1 MDESAKPPVIKKE
14 QKLLSIYLDNVAYAK
29 GKTFVGS
36 FADKHGLVEEHL
48 APLLGEGWRVQKL
61 EALGGG
67 SEALAVRGW
76 IVVLLER
83 P

>member
-1 MDESAKPPVIKKE
+1 MDESTRPPVIKKE
-14 QKLLSIYLDNVAYAK
+14 QKLLSIYLDNVAYAE

-48 APLLGEGWRVQKL
+48 GPLLNEGWRVKELQG
-61 EALGGG
+61 LGGG
-67 SEALAVRGW
+67 SDSLAVRGW